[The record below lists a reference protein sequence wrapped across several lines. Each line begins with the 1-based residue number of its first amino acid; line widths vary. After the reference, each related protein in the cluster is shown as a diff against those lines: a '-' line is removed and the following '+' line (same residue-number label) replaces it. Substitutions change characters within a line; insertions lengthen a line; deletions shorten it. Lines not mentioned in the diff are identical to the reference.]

1 MLGHMKI
8 SWSERNFFGYEKI
21 SIPKGLFWYMAITS
35 HVDVNRIWHPKR
47 YLNILGSQK
56 FS

>member
-1 MLGHMKI
+1 MLRHMKI